1 MKYRLFF
8 AVLVLTLSMQSAYA
22 LVSIDITR
30 GNVDPLPVALPYLA
44 GSDESAKSLGQAISE
59 VIEKDLESSGLFKSI
74 NRKAFIQEILNKET
88 MPNFPDWRQINAA
101 ALVTGGVTVTGADEF
116 KTEFRVW
123 DVYSQEQIAGK
134 SFTTNNKNWRR
145 IGHLIADEVY
155 KRITGE
161 SGYFDSRIVYVSE
174 SGLATARSKRLSIMD
189 QDGEN
194 HRFLT
199 DGNDLVL
206 TPRFSPTASEV
217 IYMSYI
223 SGIPKVYIRNVDT
236 GKTQIVG
243 NFPGMSFAPRFS
255 PDGKSIV
262 MSVESDG
269 DSSIY
274 TMDLHSGVK
283 KRLTNSDGAIDTSP
297 SFSPDGKQIVFNS
310 DRGGSQQLYVMNSDG
325 GGVKRISFSDRGKY
339 GTPVWSPRGDW
350 IAFTKMYNSKFFIGV
365 MRVDGSGERLLTE
378 SFLDEG
384 PTWAPNGR
392 IIMFA
397 RQEPSYGNKQGRW
410 SVHSVDLTGYNE
422 RKMKTPME
430 ASDPAWSNL
439 M

>member
-1 MKYRLFF
+1 MKKYLITAFLLSFF
-8 AVLVLTLSMQSAYA
+8 FSSSANA
-22 LVSIDITR
+22 LVQIDITR

-44 GSDESAKSLGQAISE
+44 GQDQRASDLGKSIME
-59 VIEKDLESSGLFKSI
+59 IVEKDLESSGLFKSI
-74 NRKAFIQEILNKET
+74 NRQAFIQNITSGDAL
-88 MPNFPDWRQINAA
+88 PSFPDWRQVNAA
-101 ALVTGGVTVTGADEF
+101 ALVTGGINVVNGDEF

-123 DVYSQEQIAGK
+123 DVYSQQQIAGK
-134 SFTTNNKNWRR
+134 SLTTNNKNWRR

-161 SGYFDSRIVYVSE
+161 EGYFDSRIVYVAE
-174 SGLATARSKRLSIMD
+174 SGPAIKRIKRLAIMD

-199 DGNDLVL
+199 DGSDLVL
-206 TPRFSPTASEV
+206 TPRFSPTAHEV
-217 IYMSYI
+217 IYMSYM
-223 SGIPKVYIRNVDT
+223 SGVPKVYIRNVDT
-236 GKTQIVG
+236 GKVKLVG
-243 NFPGMSFAPRFS
+243 NFPGMSFAPRFA

-274 TMDLHSGVK
+274 VMDTQSGNK
-283 KRLTNSDGAIDTSP
+283 RRLTNDPGVIDTSP

-310 DRGGSQQLYVMNSDG
+310 DRGGSQQLYVMNVDG
-325 GGVKRISFSDRGKY
+325 SNVKRISFSDKGKY

-350 IAFTKMYNSKFFIGV
+350 IAFTKMRSDRFYIGV
-365 MRVDGSGERLLTE
+365 MRPDGTGERLLTE

-384 PTWAPNGR
+384 PSWSPNGR
-392 IIMFA
+392 IILFA
-397 RQEPSYGNKQGRW
+397 RQEPSYGNKQGEW
-410 SVHSVDLTGYNE
+410 SIHTIDLTGYNQ
-422 RKMKTPME
+422 RKLKAPIE
-430 ASDPAWSNL
+430 ASDPAWSLL